1 LSFYLIGINRKNHD
15 LPAQVMVPIL
25 MRMSMAT
32 KILLGLVA
40 SYRRLGNAEIAV
52 KAVAEKM
59 PGWELSMIRL
69 PQLSILPCKGCYAC
83 LLPGVKCNLK
93 DDMEWLLERMA
104 EADAI
109 IVASPNY
116 VLGPVGIM
124 KMIADRALQSA
135 PYQDRFREIKTAVAL
150 TLGREDY
157 RGYADTALTAQVSA
171 LGFNVAGLELFY
183 GTHPG
188 EIALKDDFEEKIA
201 ALCRC
206 LTEEMPTAST
216 VSDRCPRCHSDLFR
230 VRDGAFEC
238 ALCKALAR
246 PEGNMLSFYYYHPEF
261 GEEGKKEHL
270 RWLLGKKEEY
280 AKLKEQLSA
289 IQKRYRDASW
299 RIPPEKP

>member
-1 LSFYLIGINRKNHD
+1 
-15 LPAQVMVPIL
+15 
-25 MRMSMAT
+25 MAT
-32 KILLGLVA
+32 KKLLGLVA

-59 PGWELSMIRL
+59 SGWELSMIRL

-109 IVASPNY
+109 IVAAPNY

-135 PYQDRFREIKTAVAL
+135 PYQHRFREIKTTVAL
-150 TLGREDY
+150 TLGREEY

-188 EIALKDDFEEKIA
+188 EIALKDDFDEKIA
-201 ALCRC
+201 TLCRF
-206 LTEEMPTAST
+206 LTEEIPRASNL
-216 VSDRCPRCHSDLFR
+216 SDRCPRCHSDLFR
-230 VRDGAFEC
+230 IRDGAFEC
-238 ALCKALAR
+238 ALCKSLAR
-246 PEGNMLSFYYYHPEF
+246 AEGNKLSFYYFHPEF

-270 RWLLGKKEEY
+270 KWLLGKKEEY
-280 AKLKEQLSA
+280 TKLKEQLSA
-289 IQKRYRDASW
+289 IQKIYRDGSW
-299 RIPPEKP
+299 RTPSEKP